1 MAQVRAEYDFEAQP
15 NSGEMTIAAGEI
27 LTVIRENI
35 DGGWMEGRNVRGSVG
50 LFPETY
56 VTPYQ
61 ASQILIVFLFLL
73 FSLLCPKLTRGL
85 TYSFVRRNTHQN
97 DWKFKFLSA
106 SHNFEPS
113 EPALCEALELK
124 NAHFSTQKS

>member
-61 ASQILIVFLFLL
+61 ASRSMPPVNSLSERKKILF
-73 FSLLCPKLTRGL
+73 
-85 TYSFVRRNTHQN
+85 
-97 DWKFKFLSA
+97 
-106 SHNFEPS
+106 
-113 EPALCEALELK
+113 
-124 NAHFSTQKS
+124 